1 MFDNHNSQL
10 TRKLSRHLRVYV
22 YAFKASRTARK
33 PTNISTD
40 EFFYVVKRYLFS
52 QLGEF
57 SLYHS
62 INENLMFLK
71 RLWNTKIKLMNFNT
85 SPSGNE
91 IQVQTN

>member
-1 MFDNHNSQL
+1 M
-10 TRKLSRHLRVYV
+10 LSRHLDHKQLENLLI
-22 YAFKASRTARK
+22 FQLM
-33 PTNISTD
+33 N
-40 EFFYVVKRYLFS
+40 FFYVVKRYLFS
-52 QLGEF
+52 RLGEF